1 MTGKTL
7 VPMSMALSTKWM
19 KHLVL
24 AMNPKD
30 WLIVADQIV
39 IGTQLKF
46 QTPKINAVGIVWI
59 VGNIK

>member
-1 MTGKTL
+1 MTGKML

-30 WLIVADQIV
+30 WLIVAGQIV

-46 QTPKINAVGIVWI
+46 QTPKINAVGIV
-59 VGNIK
+59 